1 VLQTSPAGTGE
12 KDSFQPLPRDLTL
25 LQPFPALKCQAGFDD
40 SFGTEN
46 PLKYW
51 NIPPVV
57 FFRFSLDRDFTIGL
71 HSRNSQFTN
80 NMNATKSF
88 NNKRPQGF
96 TLVELLVVIAII
108 AVLAAM
114 LLPALARAKAKAQQ
128 TACLNNLK
136 QFATA
141 WVVYSDDNND
151 RLVQDN
157 KGDAAG
163 NWVQG
168 YMNPSQGAAY
178 VTDCTN
184 ANRIMAGTLFP
195 YMKNVGSYQCPADI
209 LGDARV
215 TPPNFNRLR
224 SYSMNSYMNSDNEM
238 YTSHGAPYGG
248 TPGFY
253 SVNFKQTDIR
263 HPMPVSAI
271 VFCEEVQWSIDDGQF
286 ADIPSGLPTNPQVI
300 VWYNVPAMNHRGS
313 NFSFAD
319 GHAEFRKWVDGST
332 LQLTAYTGA
341 AAPFTDNSR
350 DHSDLLWVQNGMA
363 TALK

>member
-1 VLQTSPAGTGE
+1 MKTTY
-12 KDSFQPLPRDLTL
+12 LP
-25 LQPFPALKCQAGFDD
+25 K
-40 SFGTEN
+40 
-46 PLKYW
+46 
-51 NIPPVV
+51 
-57 FFRFSLDRDFTIGL
+57 
-71 HSRNSQFTN
+71 
-80 NMNATKSF
+80 
-88 NNKRPQGF
+88 NKRHSGF

-114 LLPALARAKAKAQQ
+114 LLPALARAKAKALQ
-128 TACLNNLK
+128 TNCLNNLK

-151 RLVQDN
+151 RLAQDN

-184 ANRIMAGTLFP
+184 SARIMAGTLFP
-195 YMKNVGSYQCPADI
+195 YMKNVASYACPADI
-209 LGDARV
+209 LPDTRV
-215 TPPNFNRLR
+215 NPPNFNRLR

-238 YTSHGAPYGG
+238 YTSHGGG
-248 TPGFY
+248 SPGFY
-253 SVNFKQTDIR
+253 AINFKQTDIR

-286 ADIPSGLPTNPQVI
+286 ADIPSGLPSNPEVDK
-300 VWYNVPAMNHRGS
+300 WYNIPAMNHRGS

-332 LQLTAYTGA
+332 LSLANTPSPITF
-341 AAPFTDNSR
+341 PINDNSL
-350 DHSDLLWVQNGMA
+350 DHADLRWVQNGMA